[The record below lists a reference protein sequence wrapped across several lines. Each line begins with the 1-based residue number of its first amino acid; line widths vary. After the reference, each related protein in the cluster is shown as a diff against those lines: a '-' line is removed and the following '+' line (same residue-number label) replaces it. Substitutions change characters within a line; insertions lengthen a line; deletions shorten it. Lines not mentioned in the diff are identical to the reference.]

1 MKAIVYKG
9 PGQLE
14 LTERPVP
21 SLHPG
26 HVLVKVFYIG
36 VCGTDLLIWKG
47 GLPRIIPPVVLGHEF
62 SGTVVDPNGVAGVS
76 EGDPVVIEPLLSC
89 GTCWACRHGHPHVCR
104 SLRLIGID
112 VDGAAAEYVS
122 VPAEK
127 LHPTPQGL
135 SLRDAALAEPLS
147 VAVHM
152 VRRSAAG
159 LGDRV
164 IILGGGPIG
173 ALVAFV
179 CRDAGVAEV
188 VVSEPN
194 ESRRGLLASMGLE
207 ALDLGDDLTT
217 VLDRTDGEGFDVV
230 FELAGVEATM
240 LQATDLARV
249 RGTILL
255 GALPGAPLGARVAS
269 AVTKEQ
275 NLTGSRVYESRD
287 MEHALRILAA
297 GRVPSEELVTREV
310 DLTEAIPRAYEA
322 LRTRRDE
329 MKILLTNEG

>member
-1 MKAIVYKG
+1 
-9 PGQLE
+9 
-14 LTERPVP
+14 
-21 SLHPG
+21 
-26 HVLVKVFYIG
+26 
-36 VCGTDLLIWKG
+36 
-47 GLPRIIPPVVLGHEF
+47 
-62 SGTVVDPNGVAGVS
+62 
-76 EGDPVVIEPLLSC
+76 
-89 GTCWACRHGHPHVCR
+89 
-104 SLRLIGID
+104 
-112 VDGAAAEYVS
+112 
-122 VPAEK
+122 
-127 LHPTPQGL
+127 
-135 SLRDAALAEPLS
+135 
-147 VAVHM
+147 M

-164 IILGGGPIG
+164 IVLGGGPIG

-179 CRDAGVAEV
+179 CRDVGVAEV
-188 VVSEPN
+188 VISEPN

-207 ALDLGDDLTT
+207 ALNLDGDDLTT
-217 VLDRTDGEGFDVV
+217 VLSRTDGEGFDAV

-255 GALPGAPLGARVAS
+255 GALPGTPVAARVAS

-275 NLTGSRVYESRD
+275 NITGSRVYESRD

-297 GRVPSEELVTREV
+297 GRIPSEELVTREV
-310 DLTEAIPRAYEA
+310 GLTEAIPRAYEA